1 MVRHPDS
8 KQYLLRWCRQH
19 QAVCGPAEF
28 SKVFEGP
35 GWGSTKLMS
44 ALSLF
49 DTERGFMLGQ
59 EMVLGVH
66 ISAIEPVGISMHSHI
81 PLVCL

>member
-8 KQYLLRWCRQH
+8 KQCLLRWCRQH
-19 QAVCGPAEF
+19 QAVYGPAES
-28 SKVFEGP
+28 SKVFEGL

-44 ALSLF
+44 SLSLF
-49 DTERGFMLGQ
+49 DTERGFMQGQ

-66 ISAIEPVGISMHSHI
+66 MSAIEPVGISMHSHI
-81 PLVCL
+81 SLVCL